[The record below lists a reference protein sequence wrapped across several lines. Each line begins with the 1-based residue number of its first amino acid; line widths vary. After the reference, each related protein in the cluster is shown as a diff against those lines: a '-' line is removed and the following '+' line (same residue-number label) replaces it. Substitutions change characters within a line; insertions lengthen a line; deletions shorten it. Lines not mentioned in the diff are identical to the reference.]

1 MQLSQP
7 TQLLLMTLIKDV
19 NRSIQRS
26 RSRHVDD
33 VQMNE
38 DPKDETDCVDHDAGG
53 SLSPAL
59 DPDPELQF
67 EERLS
72 KALAEND
79 NLKTQTA
86 SLQHQLEDLEGRFDR
101 LQDSNVR

>member
-79 NLKTQTA
+79 NLKTQNA